1 VGGRLKSASETV
13 ARRRASTRTCSRIT
27 YFNRRAGGQVA
38 FLWVCDL
45 RVFDLRVCDPGV
57 CDPGVCDP
65 GVCDPGVCDP
75 GVCDPGVSSGAGK
88 MMSDDRRFPGSEA
101 KMDKARGSR

>member
-1 VGGRLKSASETV
+1 MGGRLKSASETV

-27 YFNRRAGGQVA
+27 CFNRRAGGQVA

-45 RVFDLRVCDPGV
+45 RVFDPGV

-65 GVCDPGVCDP
+65 GI
-75 GVCDPGVSSGAGK
+75 SSGAGK